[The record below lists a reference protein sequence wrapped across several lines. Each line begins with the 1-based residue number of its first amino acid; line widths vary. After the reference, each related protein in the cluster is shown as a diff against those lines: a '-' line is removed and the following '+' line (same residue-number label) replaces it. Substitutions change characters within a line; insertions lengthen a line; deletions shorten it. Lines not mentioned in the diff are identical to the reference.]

1 MNRVSLLG
9 GLLLAALPVASLP
22 VLAAPAD
29 RSSAVMPDA
38 ARDLTFDEVFASP
51 SLDGPQPRAVKV
63 SPDGRYITLLRNRA
77 EDRDRYDLWAFER
90 KTGKWRM
97 LVDSAKIG
105 SGRALSEAER
115 MQRERQR
122 VGSLKGI
129 ISYDWTQDGS
139 AILLPLDGDLYL
151 ASIDGTVRRLTES
164 DEDELNAALSPR
176 GGYVSFVRDRRL
188 WVGGLKDGGHQP
200 ITPAESADT
209 VHWGEAEFVAQEEMD
224 RMDGYWWSP
233 NDDLIAVERYDEAP
247 VGIVTRTAIGAEGT
261 RTYQQR
267 YPAAGTPNA
276 LVSLHVMKPDG
287 SARVSVDL
295 GTDPD
300 IYLARVD
307 WAPDGK
313 TLYVQRQNREQNR
326 MDMLAVDPRTGSA
339 RVLFTETA
347 RKGSWINLTNN
358 YRFLKDGSL
367 VWWSERDGHGHLYH
381 FREGTWRQ
389 LTSGDWV
396 VTKLVAV
403 DEKKGTIQF
412 LGNRDDV
419 LAPQLYAVNLAAPGQ
434 PRQLTEAGWSNAASA
449 SRDGSTVLVT
459 RSSTSQPPQTYIAD
473 ENGKRLAWVE
483 ENRLGD
489 AHPYAP
495 YLSSHRPTTFGTI
508 KANDGS
514 DLHWMMITPP
524 LQPGKRYPVFFEHYG
539 GPHVQTVTRGWKGA
553 LAQAIVDRGYIYFE
567 IDNRGSANRGVD
579 FESQIREAM
588 GSVEVQDQRAGAEYL
603 KTLDFVDPAKIATY
617 GWSYGGYM
625 TLKMLEADPGLYAAG
640 ISGAPVTKW
649 ELYDTHY
656 TERYMGD
663 PRRVPEAYRTAGTI
677 EQSTRIADP
686 LLLIH
691 GMSDDNVVLDNSMTL
706 AARMQGNATP
716 FEMMLYPGQTHSVRG
731 PRISV
736 HLWNTIFGFLER
748 HGVTP
753 PK

>member
-1 MNRVSLLG
+1 MNRVFLLG
-9 GLLLAALPVASLP
+9 RLLLAALPVASLP
-22 VLAAPAD
+22 ALAAPAD

-38 ARDLTFDEVFASP
+38 VRDLTFDQVFASP

-77 EDRDRYDLWAFER
+77 EDRDRYDLWAFDR
-90 KTGKWRM
+90 KSGKWRM

-151 ASIDGTVRRLTES
+151 ASIDGSVRRLTES

-200 ITPAESADT
+200 ITPAESAET

-233 NDDLIAVERYDEAP
+233 NDDLIAVQRYDEAP

-276 LVSLHVMKPDG
+276 LVSLHVMRPDG

-313 TLYVQRQNREQNR
+313 TLYVQRQNREQSR

-396 VTKLVAV
+396 VTKLVSV

-419 LAPQLYAVNLAAPGQ
+419 LAPQLYAVNLATPGQ

-489 AHPYAP
+489 AHPYGP
-495 YLSSHRPTTFGTI
+495 YLSSHRPTTFGII

-625 TLKMLEADPGLYAAG
+625 TLKMLEADPGFYAAG